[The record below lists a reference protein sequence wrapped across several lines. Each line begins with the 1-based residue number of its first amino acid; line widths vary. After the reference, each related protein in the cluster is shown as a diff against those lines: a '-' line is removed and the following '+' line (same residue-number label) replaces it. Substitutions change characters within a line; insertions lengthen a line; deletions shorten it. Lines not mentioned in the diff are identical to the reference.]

1 MGRFQA
7 RNAALCLAVTELL
20 EMKGYNISEQ
30 HVREGLKSTIWPGR
44 MQIVSREPLII
55 LDGAHN
61 PSAIREL
68 TSTLE
73 HDFEYGRLILVLG
86 VMEDKDIDRI
96 IRRIVSM
103 ADYAIYTRP
112 DYYRSADPA
121 DLKDAATSLGKP
133 GEIVRKIPE
142 ALKRAKELA
151 DPQDMILVCGSF
163 FTVGEALVTFD
174 PQKYKPDGV

>member
-1 MGRFQA
+1 
-7 RNAALCLAVTELL
+7 
-20 EMKGYNISEQ
+20 
-30 HVREGLKSTIWPGR
+30 

-68 TSTLE
+68 TSALE

-112 DYYRSADPA
+112 DYYRSADPVN
-121 DLKDAATSLGKP
+121 LKASATPLGKP
-133 GEIVRKIPE
+133 GEIVRQIPE
-142 ALKRAKELA
+142 ALDRSKEIA
-151 DPQDMILVCGSF
+151 APQDLILVCGSL
-163 FTVGEALVTFD
+163 FTVGEAMAYFY
-174 PQKYKPDGV
+174 PEKHRPDGIK